1 VTPESGR
8 TPLAWRGVA
17 AVAAVGVAG
26 LGYRAAFPD
35 RPDYAGHL
43 LAGAGATLLLLAIV
57 LVLAGPGSR
66 RVVAVVAVAVLL
78 GTLTE
83 ATIYKYAEFDPVD
96 WANQSV
102 GAALA
107 CLGFLDA
114 RRTAEPVLAAAGGMV
129 LLLFGFH
136 YAFA

>member
-1 VTPESGR
+1 MDSGR
-8 TPLAWRGVA
+8 TPLARRGVA

-43 LAGAGATLLLLAIV
+43 LAGAGATLLLLSLV
-57 LVLAGPGSR
+57 LVLAGPGR
-66 RVVAVVAVAVLL
+66 WRVVAVVAVGVLL

-107 CLGFLDA
+107 CLGFLDTRGA
-114 RRTAEPVLAAAGGMV
+114 ADPVLAAVAGTV
-129 LLLFGFH
+129 LLAFGFH

>member
-1 VTPESGR
+1 VTPDTGR
-8 TPLAWRGVA
+8 APLAWRGMA

-26 LGYRAAFPD
+26 FVYRAAFPD

-43 LAGAGATLLLLAIV
+43 LAGAGATLLLLSLV
-57 LVLAGPGSR
+57 LVLAGPGSW
-66 RVVAVVAVAVLL
+66 RVVAVVAVAVAL

-114 RRTAEPVLAAAGGMV
+114 RRAAEPVLAAAAGV
-129 LLLFGFH
+129 VVLLFGFH